1 MSEILRVGT
10 IGAGIGAAYIAG
22 FQKQPGVEVSAL
34 CARTPVRVKPVAER
48 YTIPRTYT
56 DYQTMLDTEPLD
68 IVAIATPNYLHH
80 PMTLSALEA
89 GKHVLCEKP
98 LALNVGQA
106 GAMLEAAEQ
115 HGRKHFVPFTYRFLP
130 AALYMK
136 EILDAGFVGQV
147 YHAYVRFH
155 IRGWGD
161 PSGPMRWQF
170 QKEQAGSGA
179 LGNVG
184 SHAVYLIQW
193 WLGRIQRVSA
203 MLTTAVK
210 ERVAEGGRRVTVL
223 LDDSCA
229 ITGELEDGVPVLFDI
244 SQVAMV
250 ERIKLEA
257 GVFGSEG
264 SLIFLHESGVQDAV
278 SGRILAMRK
287 NEAAP
292 ALLPIPS
299 RLTEEF
305 LDKADFS
312 TPPRSCFSRM
322 TAEFVNAIR
331 EDRPAE
337 PNFHDGLQVQ
347 KVLDAVLTAAS
358 EQRRITV

>member
-1 MSEILRVGT
+1 M
-10 IGAGIGAAYIAG
+10 
-22 FQKQPGVEVSAL
+22 EVSAL
-34 CARTPVRVKPVAER
+34 CARTPARAESIAER
-48 YTIPRTYT
+48 YGISRTYT
-56 DYQTMLDTEPLD
+56 DYRKMLENEPLD

-80 PMTLSALEA
+80 PMTLSALES

-115 HGRKHFVPFTYRFLP
+115 HERKHFVPFTYRFLP

-155 IRGWGD
+155 VRGWGD

-210 ERVAEGGRRVTVL
+210 ERVAEGGRRATVQ

-229 ITGELEDGVPVLFDI
+229 ITGDLEDGVPVVFDI

-264 SLIFLHESGVQDAV
+264 SLIFLCDSGARDAV
-278 SGRILAMRK
+278 TGRILAMHQ

-299 RLTEEF
+299 RLRGEF
-305 LDKADFS
+305 QDRADFS